1 MRPIGLSLLS
11 LGDLPDWRRP
21 LEYDA
26 LLRADRCAFAWEWT
40 RRHRPYRDA
49 WERGDR
55 SPAAAR
61 CFGLEQFEDPALTV
75 PLARPIWSRS
85 VDPSVITAIVQRFR
99 GASTDRLDL
108 LDLQPMLTLCID
120 ENEDEHLLLCDGLH
134 FLRIDVIEG
143 TLIGCPAVL
152 RYLLEG
158 FDRLSGPMRSIER
171 LARLSSTRRL
181 SPLAKHSR
189 RRSGRWIAELRA
201 ADAIRS
207 GADHQEIARALY
219 GLNVPASGWR
229 SANEA
234 YRSRV
239 QRLARAARSRLSS
252 PVNHCWF
259 KLD

>member
-1 MRPIGLSLLS
+1 MILHPFWTNIRSAGGQGTIVQDQIVSDGDPAANEANGLCLLS
-11 LGDLPDWRRP
+11 LGDLPDWQRP
-21 LEYDA
+21 LQYEA
-26 LLRADRCAFAWEWT
+26 LLGADRSAFAWEWT

-55 SPAAAR
+55 SAASAR
-61 CFGLEQFEDPALTV
+61 CFGLEQFENPALTV
-75 PLARPIWSRS
+75 PFARPIWSRS

-120 ENEDEHLLLCDGLH
+120 ENENEHLLLCDGLH

-171 LARLSSTRRL
+171 LAR
-181 SPLAKHSR
+181 P
-189 RRSGRWIAELRA
+189 
-201 ADAIRS
+201 
-207 GADHQEIARALY
+207 Q
-219 GLNVPASGWR
+219 LN
-229 SANEA
+229 SAFWKA
-234 YRSRV
+234 V
-239 QRLARAARSRLSS
+239 
-252 PVNHCWF
+252 F
-259 KLD
+259 